1 MRLPFH
7 IDANMKRASI
17 LAAAVLAVMIPNA
30 SEAQDSARADL
41 TRWILPGS
49 DEENYVRALQ
59 TLGLVDRY
67 PWSARSFS
75 SAELRRLTPASTDHP
90 WSASPALRSRTM
102 RRGGLRVDVAPIEGR
117 SWYNTSMPYGMNDGA
132 VWVGRGLTV
141 AGSAGVSAAWGPV
154 ELTLA
159 PELFWAENRSFEL
172 LPTGDS
178 LRPFADPLWPMDVDR
193 PQRFG
198 NGAYAAMDAGR
209 SGLRVDIAGIAAGIS
224 NAHESWG
231 PMTEFPLILGT
242 NAPGFPHVFFGTSR
256 PVDVWIGR
264 VHGRVIYARLEQSE
278 YSPVTALNPS
288 RFASGMVAVFEP
300 RFLPG
305 LELGASRFFHVVWPD
320 SGLSQRYFTH
330 IFQSFLKQRVGKV
343 FAPFPSDPN
352 SSTDNQ
358 LASVF
363 ARWVLPGGGFELYG
377 EFGREDHN
385 RDPRDLMLEPEQN
398 GAYAIGARKA
408 WVRPDAMIVARAEI
422 VNFQTSIIHRHR
434 PQYAW
439 YRHTFTEQGHTN
451 RGQLLGSELAVGSGA
466 GVTTHV
472 TRLRTDGS
480 WSAGWSRL
488 LVRDPAAGPQT
499 PAVQQALSVERM
511 MQLNARV
518 GVHATLTILRET
530 SDGPSGDRG
539 NARLRVGSV
548 LRP

>member
-1 MRLPFH
+1 
-7 IDANMKRASI
+7 
-17 LAAAVLAVMIPNA
+17 MIPGA
-30 SEAQDSARADL
+30 SEAQDTARAEP

-59 TLGLVDRY
+59 TLGLVERY

-75 SAELRRLTPASTDHP
+75 SRELRLLAPTSPEHP
-90 WSASPALRSRTM
+90 WSGSPALRSRPI
-102 RRGGLRVDVAPIEGR
+102 RRGVLRVDVAPLEGR
-117 SWYNTSMPYGMNDGA
+117 AWYNTAIPYGMNDGA

-141 AGSAGVSAAWGPV
+141 AGSAGVSAEWGPV

-159 PELFWAENRSFEL
+159 PEVFWAENRSFAL

-178 LRPFADPLWPMDVDR
+178 LRPFADPLWPNDVDR

-198 NGAYAAMDAGR
+198 NSSYSRIDAGR
-209 SGLRVDIAGIAAGIS
+209 SGLRIDLAGVAAGIS

-231 PMTEFPLILGT
+231 PMSEFPLIMGT
-242 NAPGFPHVFFGTSR
+242 NAPGFPHVFLGTSQ
-256 PVDVWIGR
+256 PVDVWVGR

-278 YSPVTALNPS
+278 FSPATSPNPS

-305 LELGASRFFHVVWPD
+305 LELGASRFFHVAWPD
-320 SGLSQRYFTH
+320 SGVSQQYFTH
-330 IFQSFLKQRVGKV
+330 IIQSFLKQRVGKV

-363 ARWVLPGGGFELYG
+363 ARWVLPGSGFELYG

-398 GAYAIGARKA
+398 GAYAVGAAKVWKMSGA
-408 WVRPDAMIVARAEI
+408 LVTARAEV
-422 VNFQTSIIHRHR
+422 VNFQASIIDRHR
-434 PQYAW
+434 AQNAW

-451 RGQLLGSELAVGSGA
+451 RGQLLATALAVGSG
-466 GVTTHV
+466 GGSVLSIERVTSDGTIHA
-472 TRLRTDGS
+472 RWLRE
-480 WSAGWSRL
+480 
-488 LVRDPAAGPQT
+488 LVRDPN
-499 PAVQQALSVERM
+499 S
-511 MQLNARV
+511 
-518 GVHATLTILRET
+518 
-530 SDGPSGDRG
+530 GPSQARHVLEAAHQRALGH
-539 NARLRVGSV
+539 NLRLRTAAHLSYQASGDAGGEWNAG
-548 LRP
+548 LRFASAWYP